1 MSHTKYV
8 HVMETRIHIELGV
21 EVQFISFV
29 RQDQALEAAARGCGG
44 SLLCYAMPRRKHAI
58 HMFVTIHLTYALY
71 GRSITHACERVSKSR
86 ALRSAAEDVKLNLAI
101 DFIAKLCTHP
111 KNLVDANF
119 SFSFFA
125 GTCIN
130 TKTKCIHDPNR
141 SHLDVIP
148 FAYCSAYECAAF
160 DSLSSKYRS
169 FLHTCSDS

>member
-44 SLLCYAMPRRKHAI
+44 SLLCYAIPRRKHAI
-58 HMFVTIHLTYALY
+58 HIVVAIHLTYALY

-130 TKTKCIHDPNR
+130 TKTKCIHDIQIG
-141 SHLDVIP
+141 HI
-148 FAYCSAYECAAF
+148 
-160 DSLSSKYRS
+160 
-169 FLHTCSDS
+169 